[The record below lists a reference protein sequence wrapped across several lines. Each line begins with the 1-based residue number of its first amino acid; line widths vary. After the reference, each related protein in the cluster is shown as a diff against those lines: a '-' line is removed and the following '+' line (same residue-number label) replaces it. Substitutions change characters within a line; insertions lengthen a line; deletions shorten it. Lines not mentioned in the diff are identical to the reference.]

1 MIFDTI
7 IDRRGTGAIK
17 WNSPALPGKPDVI
30 PLWVA
35 DMDFAAPEPVVR
47 ALRERVEHPVYGYTN
62 PDAAYFAVLKNWY
75 AARYGAAVDEA
86 DLLLGPGV
94 VPSLGIAVRAFSA
107 PGEGVLVCPPVYY
120 PFSEIVKDNGRTLV
134 EAPLRKMESGRM
146 EFDPA
151 AARAAVDAAAAAGTP
166 VKLFILC
173 SPHNPGGLVW
183 KREEL
188 AAVLAFARERDILVV
203 SDEIHGDLVFPP
215 NRFISLSDF
224 PDAAERT
231 IVVSTANKTF
241 NIAGL
246 HLSHFV
252 VKSPDLRTRLRKGIA
267 AAGYSQPNVFSL
279 VAAQAAYGECGAWLD
294 ELIAYLGANI
304 DFAVSF
310 LNGRLPGVSARKPE
324 GSYLIW
330 TDVSGLI
337 AAKGLRDDRELV
349 AALEADA
356 RVKLTAGSVFGTGG
370 GGFVRINAAS
380 PRALLAEGLER
391 IEAWAKG

>member
-1 MIFDTI
+1 MLFDTI

-17 WNSPALPGKPDVI
+17 WNSPSLPGKADVI

-62 PDAAYFAVLKNWY
+62 PDAAYFTVLKKWY

-86 DLLLGPGV
+86 EFLLGPGV
-94 VPSLGIAVRAFSA
+94 VPSLGIAVRTFAA
-107 PGEGVLVCPPVYY
+107 PGEGVLVAPPVYY

-134 EAPLRKMESGRM
+134 EAPLKTDGSGRM

-151 AARAAVDAAAAAGTP
+151 AARAAADAAAAAGTP
-166 VKLFILC
+166 VRLLILC
-173 SPHNPGGLVW
+173 SPHNPGGIVW

-188 AAVLAFARERDILVV
+188 DAVLAFARERDILVV

-215 NRFISLSDF
+215 NRFVSLSDF
-224 PDAAERT
+224 PLAAERT

-246 HLSHFV
+246 HLAHFV
-252 VKSPDLRTRLRKGIA
+252 VKSQDLRARLKKGIA
-267 AAGYSQPNVFSL
+267 AAGYSQPNLFSL
-279 VAAQAAYGECGAWLD
+279 VAAQAAYGECGPWLD
-294 ELIAYLGANI
+294 ELVAYLSDNL

-310 LNGRLPGVSARKPE
+310 LNGRVPGVSVRKSE
-324 GSYLIW
+324 GTYLLWIEA
-330 TDVSGLI
+330 SALI
-337 AAKGLRDDRELV
+337 ASKGLRDDRELV
-349 AALEADA
+349 AALEAEA

-370 GGFVRINAAS
+370 VGFVRLNAAC
-380 PRALLAEGLER
+380 PRAMLSEGLER
-391 IEAWAKG
+391 LEAWAKG